1 MANKMQEKLLQ
12 YLEICNNLKIIQKTK
27 VINYN
32 KNIIVN

>member
-1 MANKMQEKLLQ
+1 MQEKLLQ